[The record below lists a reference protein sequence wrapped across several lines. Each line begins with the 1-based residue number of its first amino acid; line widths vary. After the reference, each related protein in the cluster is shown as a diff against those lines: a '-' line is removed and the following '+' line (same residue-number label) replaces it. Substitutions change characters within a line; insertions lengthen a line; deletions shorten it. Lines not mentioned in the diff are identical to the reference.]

1 MECDCNGIKYAVP
14 AAARRCGL
22 KRKCRSCL
30 AGVLRLAFTTAVPGT
45 TPARSVQGNLFSP
58 GAPEVSVSASL
69 QLQDSPF
76 MNNMDEI
83 SYWIYTKRAPC
94 LLNYDN
100 IVKKQVEQAQCSTT
114 KPQSVKSCKSQD
126 EPSPRK
132 KRKLKLLDDDSA
144 STEKQQNIYFKT
156 PHNQKTAL
164 SSCKSNGDG
173 SDIDFNIKTS
183 SAQKKSKKIKLQ
195 RNCQTRTPKKNKV
208 ATSTPK
214 IRTLRRSLRTAKRKL
229 NNLNCTFQILNASV
243 VNGKQDTETAEETN
257 QLDKVAT
264 NDGSKSKSRSSGASR
279 YPRRHKQN
287 TTKIPEPN
295 CSTNLNNN
303 SRANA
308 TGRKYNMRK
317 GALNL
322 DRKENSE
329 QKVVSR
335 ARSGRRRGLKLDVEA
350 SECPVLRLNSSTEQV
365 SSSHA
370 VNVACPNTRSAKK
383 TTTTSRCL
391 RSRTVRDKSGPLCK
405 DSASEGSNKKLSDH
419 VHSALEQSTPKCVK
433 KVKKTMDKTR
443 QSLRD
448 SLRDKSG
455 FAACFSDSDSDSE
468 PLKQPKF
475 FS

>member
-1 MECDCNGIKYAVP
+1 
-14 AAARRCGL
+14 
-22 KRKCRSCL
+22 
-30 AGVLRLAFTTAVPGT
+30 
-45 TPARSVQGNLFSP
+45 
-58 GAPEVSVSASL
+58 
-69 QLQDSPF
+69 
-76 MNNMDEI
+76 
-83 SYWIYTKRAPC
+83 
-94 LLNYDN
+94 
-100 IVKKQVEQAQCSTT
+100 
-114 KPQSVKSCKSQD
+114 
-126 EPSPRK
+126 
-132 KRKLKLLDDDSA
+132 
-144 STEKQQNIYFKT
+144 
-156 PHNQKTAL
+156 
-164 SSCKSNGDG
+164 
-173 SDIDFNIKTS
+173 
-183 SAQKKSKKIKLQ
+183 
-195 RNCQTRTPKKNKV
+195 
-208 ATSTPK
+208 
-214 IRTLRRSLRTAKRKL
+214 
-229 NNLNCTFQILNASV
+229 
-243 VNGKQDTETAEETN
+243 
-257 QLDKVAT
+257 
-264 NDGSKSKSRSSGASR
+264 
-279 YPRRHKQN
+279 
-287 TTKIPEPN
+287 
-295 CSTNLNNN
+295 
-303 SRANA
+303 
-308 TGRKYNMRK
+308 MRK